1 MGKKRDRT
9 RIKAMMQ
16 KKILTTLMGCQGR
29 TLNVPKQ
36 TKQKAEPYKY
46 IEMKPEQSISSV
58 ISGYHSKTTLLNK
71 TVNGV

>member
-1 MGKKRDRT
+1 
-9 RIKAMMQ
+9 
-16 KKILTTLMGCQGR
+16 MGCQGR

-58 ISGYHSKTTLLNK
+58 ISGYHSKTTVLNK
-71 TVNGV
+71 TMNGV